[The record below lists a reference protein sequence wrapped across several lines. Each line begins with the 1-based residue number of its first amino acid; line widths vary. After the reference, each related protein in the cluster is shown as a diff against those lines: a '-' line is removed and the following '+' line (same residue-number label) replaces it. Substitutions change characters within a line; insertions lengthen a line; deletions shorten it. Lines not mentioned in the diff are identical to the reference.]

1 MKIDGKVGSVKLK
14 AKDRLLFDLRQGT
27 LQIVRRTR
35 EGQVQLTFK
44 RGDNKFLLNGA
55 QPITRNSVMIIV
67 TLIGEICNLLFTEI
81 DFKKDDYIVFD
92 LSSR

>member
-1 MKIDGKVGSVKLK
+1 MKMDGKVGNVKLK
-14 AKDRLLFDLRQGT
+14 AKDRLIFDLRLGT
-27 LQIVRRTR
+27 LQIVRKTR
-35 EGQVQLTFK
+35 KAQIQLTFK
-44 RGDNKFLLNGA
+44 RGDNKLLLNGA
-55 QPITRNSVMIIV
+55 QPVTRNLVVTIV